1 MRFHPCWPD
10 RPGRSLS
17 VDCVLKNAML
27 LDGSVFRPADI
38 AVRGGRIVSISR
50 GLEFPVSID
59 LHNAAVF
66 PGFVDVHVHLREP
79 GFSYKETVRTGTLSA
94 ARGGYAHICPMPNL
108 NPAPDTLE
116 NLEEQLSIIRRDA
129 VVNVHPYGT
138 ITIGEKGRRL
148 AELEAMAPYAAGF
161 SDDGKGVQSPEMMRS
176 AMLEARRLGK
186 IIAAHCED
194 ESLLNGGYIHD
205 GDYARLH
212 GHRGICSESEW
223 GPIARDLELAAET
236 GCAYHVCHVSAK
248 ESVDL
253 IRKAKARGVNVTCET
268 GPHYLVFSDRDLQED
283 GRFKMNP
290 PIRSEADRQA
300 LVAGLLDGTVDMIA
314 TDHAPHS
321 AEEKGRGLEKSLMGV
336 VGLETAFAALYTHLV
351 RPGILSLPKLLE
363 LMHGNPARRFGFG
376 TPLAEGQPADLT
388 VFDLDAKYTVNPED
402 FQTMGRATPF
412 AGMELYGVCRLTM
425 VNGEIV
431 WREEN

>member
-1 MRFHPCWPD
+1 M
-10 RPGRSLS
+10 
-17 VDCVLKNAML
+17 DCVLKNAML
-27 LDGSVFRPADI
+27 PDGSVFRPADI

-161 SDDGKGVQSPEMMRS
+161 SDDGKGVQSPDMMRA
-176 AMLEARRLGK
+176 AMTEAKRLGK

-431 WREEN
+431 WREENR

>member
-1 MRFHPCWPD
+1 M
-10 RPGRSLS
+10 
-17 VDCVLKNAML
+17 DCVLKNAML
-27 LDGSVFRPADI
+27 PDGSGFRCADI
-38 AVRGGRIVSISR
+38 AVREGRIVSISKD
-50 GLEFPVSID
+50 LSSPVSID

-290 PIRSEADRQA
+290 PIRSAEDRQA

-431 WREEN
+431 WREENR

>member
-1 MRFHPCWPD
+1 M
-10 RPGRSLS
+10 
-17 VDCVLKNAML
+17 DCVLKNAML
-27 LDGSVFRPADI
+27 PDGSGFRCADI
-38 AVRGGRIVSISR
+38 AVREGRIVSISK
-50 GLEFPVSID
+50 GLSSPVSID

-351 RPGILSLPKLLE
+351 KPGVLPLDRLIE

-431 WREEN
+431 WREENR